1 MKTLFVK
8 KSISE
13 YLIRNK
19 WQILIVF
26 ASLFAGIIIGSFFS
40 VRMTDEKNN
49 AITTYIKNFVS
60 AYGLQSANS
69 KDIFKLS
76 IYNNIKVI
84 LFLWISGLWVGFI
97 PLGIIQN
104 GLKGYKL
111 GFSTTLFIRIFGV
124 KGIILALLTVLPQVL
139 VMIPA
144 IIIYSVFNINFAF
157 SVHNFKGQ
165 RISGNIKNELYL
177 KNLFFL
183 IGIIVIAIV
192 SGLIDAY
199 VMPPI
204 LKPVCSF
211 LNK

>member
-1 MKTLFVK
+1 MKKLLVR
-8 KSISE
+8 KSVSE

-40 VRMTDEKNN
+40 VNMTDEKNN
-49 AITTYIKNFVS
+49 AITKYIQNFVS
-60 AYGLQSANS
+60 AYGFQTVNG
-69 KDIFKLS
+69 KDIFKFS

-84 LFLWISGLWVGFI
+84 LFLWISGLWIGFLPVGI
-97 PLGIIQN
+97 LQT
-104 GLKGYKL
+104 GLKGYKI
-111 GFSTTLFIRIFGV
+111 GFSATLFIKIFGF
-124 KGIILALLTVLPQVL
+124 KGIVFALLTILPQFL

-144 IIIYSVFNINFAF
+144 IILYFVFNINFAF
-157 SVHNFKGQ
+157 SIHN
-165 RISGNIKNELYL
+165 L
-177 KNLFFL
+177 KNQKLSGSVKNQLYVKNLIFFL
-183 IGIIVIAIV
+183 VMIVISIV